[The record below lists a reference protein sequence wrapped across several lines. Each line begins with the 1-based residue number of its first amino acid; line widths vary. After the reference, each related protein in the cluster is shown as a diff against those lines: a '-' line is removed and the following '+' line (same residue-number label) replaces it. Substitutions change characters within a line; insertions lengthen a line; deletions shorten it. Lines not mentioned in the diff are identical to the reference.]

1 MSRER
6 ARRRAEREREQA
18 IRAAAR
24 AREAERTQRAAAR
37 RRAMFGWLPAPRRQ
51 PGLLAQRRRRE
62 LTITVCLLLALNVL
76 VWIVSRGVGGPHG
89 LRHGQPARRARAAH
103 PAVPPALSAAPETR
117 PGDPRPRT

>member
-6 ARRRAEREREQA
+6 ARRREEREREQA

-37 RRAMFGWLPAPRRQ
+37 RRALFGWLPAPRRQ

-62 LTITVCLLLALNVL
+62 LTITVCLLLVLNVL
-76 VWIVSRGVGGPHG
+76 VWIVSQEWEVRTVFVMVS
-89 LRHGQPARRARAAH
+89 L
-103 PAVPPALSAAPETR
+103 LAAPVLHTLLFR
-117 PGDPRPRT
+117 RR